1 MFWYLRESKARIKQL
16 FVGTKTKLKLL
27 KSFDSLSTK
36 LMTMVNQE
44 TSYCFLFLIKYTHV
58 IHICHYMS
66 IHTWLWKNHI
76 GTYYKRFSVHL
87 WDCLEAANTTQ
98 IMDIE
103 YKRVNNSLHCPKRPE
118 LHRNLS
124 SPALVAIY
132 RYDKYKG

>member
-1 MFWYLRESKARIKQL
+1 MQL
-16 FVGTKTKLKLL
+16 YV
-27 KSFDSLSTK
+27 
-36 LMTMVNQE
+36 
-44 TSYCFLFLIKYTHV
+44 
-58 IHICHYMS
+58 
-66 IHTWLWKNHI
+66 HTYVALEKPH
-76 GTYYKRFSVHL
+76 TYYKRFSVHL

-124 SPALVAIY
+124 SPALVAIS